1 MNHKIRSTM
10 AGLFVAFS
18 FALGGSMLGEAPVHA
33 HLADEAQ
40 SNASGADASVTT
52 PSESHH
58 HDQRVRRHINMPYF
72 SFGNVF
78 PK

>member
-10 AGLFVAFS
+10 AGLFVAIS
-18 FALGGSMLGEAPVHA
+18 FALGGSILGEAPVHT
-33 HLADEAQ
+33 HLANDAK
-40 SNASGADASVTT
+40 SNVSGSDASVTT
-52 PSESHH
+52 PSDNH